1 MPASYT
7 FKSLREVED
16 AAPGFGLDGVQEAHF
31 ANRALETER
40 TGVTYH
46 RLRAGKR
53 QPFGHRHDKAE
64 EVYVVVA
71 GSGRV
76 KLDDEILELA
86 PLDALRVAPEV
97 TRAFEAGP
105 EGLEIVACGARH
117 DGDGE
122 LIQGWWSD

>member
-1 MPASYT
+1 MDAVFRALADPTRRSLLDEL
-7 FKSLREVED
+7 FKED
-16 AAPGFGLDGVQEAHF
+16 GQTLS
-31 ANRALETER
+31 ALETER